1 MLRPYAPTIAPRG
14 QLLRENPRQSAAKTG
29 GEDPQPMLQ
38 SPPKTRPRTEAFPRM
53 PISPETARVPRRI
66 FSPIARGYDTPAQVL
81 GLFQYRRWHR
91 FLLSRLSL
99 EGRQRSAVSGQPES
113 VRPEPIEEPISPAQ
127 AERAN
132 GAAEAKARNGSS
144 AAPSTN
150 TAATTPTLT
159 ILDMATGT
167 GALALDLA
175 SHPNVRVV
183 GADITRPML
192 SRALTRAGSHRK
204 RIDLIEAT
212 AEAPPFRAE
221 SFDAITFAYLLRY
234 VEDVPAT
241 LRELARLLRPG
252 GVMASLDFA
261 VPAGI
266 WYPLWRVYTDAVLP
280 AAGLV
285 FSPSWRR
292 VGSFLGP
299 SIRQFDSRWP
309 EPLLLEAWREAGFAD
324 VRARRLSLGGATV
337 IWGTKE

>member
-1 MLRPYAPTIAPRG
+1 
-14 QLLRENPRQSAAKTG
+14 
-29 GEDPQPMLQ
+29 
-38 SPPKTRPRTEAFPRM
+38 M

-91 FLLSRLSL
+91 FLLSRLPLGS
-99 EGRQRSAVSGQPES
+99 GQRSAISAQPES
-113 VRPEPIEEPISPAQ
+113 VRPEPVEGPISPAQ
-127 AERAN
+127 AE
-132 GAAEAKARNGSS
+132 GLEARARNGKN
-144 AAPSTN
+144 AAHQPD
-150 TAATTPTLT
+150 TAATAPTPTLT

-175 SHPNVRVV
+175 RHPNVRVV

-192 SRALTRAGSHRK
+192 SRALTRADSHRK

-234 VEDVPAT
+234 VDDVPAT

-280 AAGLV
+280 AAGLL

-299 SIRQFDSRWP
+299 SIRNFGRRWP
-309 EPLLLEAWREAGFAD
+309 EPLLLDAWREAGFTD
-324 VRARRLSLGGATV
+324 VRARRLSLGGAIV